1 MNQQPTE
8 WEKMI
13 AKHISDIRLVSRIYK
28 ELSKLIKNLKKPT
41 NNPIFKKWTND
52 LKTLNQKRYMDSE

>member
-28 ELSKLIKNLKKPT
+28 ELSKLIKNFKKPT